1 MPTRPGG
8 VLALDLSGMVG
19 WAYGQIEDRTPAF
32 GCWRLPHEGGEG
44 GRYAAFE
51 DELIA
56 AMETL
61 QPGRLVLEAP
71 MPLGALCGVSTL
83 KVVAQQLTL
92 RGIAYA
98 EAWRASAPISEIS
111 ADAVRFAM
119 LGQSRF
125 AKGTVKREVLA
136 YCKRQGWKVPDHN
149 AGDAC
154 LTWAWETTQ
163 LRGGQAVAGRLFAA
177 SEKVP

>member
-1 MPTRPGG
+1 VSEAPGG
-8 VLALDLSGMVG
+8 VLALDLSSMVG
-19 WAYGQIEDRTPAF
+19 WAYGQIADPTPRF
-32 GCWRLPHEGGEG
+32 GCWRLPYEGGEG
-44 GRYAAFE
+44 ARFAAFE
-51 DELIA
+51 NELIE

-61 QPGRLVLEAP
+61 KPARLVLEAP
-71 MPLGALCGVSTL
+71 LSLQALCGVSTL

-98 EAWRASAPISEIS
+98 EAWRASVPIGEIS
-111 ADAVRFAM
+111 ADAVRLAM

-125 AKGTVKREVLA
+125 AKNTVKREVIA
-136 YCKRQGWKVPDHN
+136 YCRARGWRVPDHN

-163 LRGGQAVAGRLFAA
+163 LRGGKAVAGRLFAA
-177 SEKVP
+177 QETVL